1 MISQNQEKGLSKSKS
16 TDSTS
21 TLVLCCLMGLF
32 VFLSSFS
39 PAFYKT
45 IDNSTVIQHVMQ
57 GSTSPSLGSDLSQ
70 LVQVINGL
78 KITQVVFPILVAIL
92 FLLVLFVNR
101 KNIFSGIKLTGL
113 ALLIPGIVA
122 FVIESILYV
131 VFNSLQGIQNY
142 TIFLWFS
149 GTKADIVKMVTLQMG
164 NIFLFYWGLTS
175 FGTLTLGLIL
185 ILVARVFR
193 R

>member
-1 MISQNQEKGLSKSKS
+1 
-16 TDSTS
+16 
-21 TLVLCCLMGLF
+21 MGLF

-142 TIFLWFS
+142 TIFLGFS
-149 GTKADIVKMVTLQMG
+149 GTKADIVKMATLQMG

-185 ILVARVFR
+185 ILVARVFGR
-193 R
+193 